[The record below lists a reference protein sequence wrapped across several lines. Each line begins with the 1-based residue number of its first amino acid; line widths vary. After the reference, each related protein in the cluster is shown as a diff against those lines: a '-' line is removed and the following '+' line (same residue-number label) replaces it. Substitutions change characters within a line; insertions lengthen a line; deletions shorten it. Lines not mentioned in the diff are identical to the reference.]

1 MASLLTTSTTTIVK
15 PTKPPKPPN
24 LFKEPLRVCIDVE
37 ITDTSSR
44 DIDDTL
50 LLMLVASD
58 PRFDIA
64 CVTVTPGSREQIQVV
79 RCILH
84 LAGKSTPL
92 PPIGA
97 TDWGNK
103 KPEKVKICKNARYL
117 LDLNEE
123 YAIQASADFSDIQDA
138 GELLA
143 KHCGK
148 NTTVITGSTLENLAS
163 ALSWWELKQE
173 GDIFCKRWIGQGGF
187 VSDTH
192 VPNNFRGGTL
202 GGDTCTSYNLQKL
215 QATNG
220 VLKAVK
226 DGRILEGLLVSS
238 KRHRLPANEWGNGWK
253 VRMAMASNPKKG
265 KTEKNYNEKF
275 YNKERRDTLKAILS
289 LNIQPNKAVHDLM
302 LLAVSIFPG
311 VCSWTNM
318 VSLKMKKTGAG
329 DDGGGGGDDD
339 EKEEEEEEQQE
350 EKEVIKN
357 LKGILKITSNPNV
370 QKKKEDDVSIQ
381 KNIQWKTESIPPPA
395 LNEDS
400 KNVDKRGVRMAYMHN
415 GIDYYTL
422 VLPLSEK
429 AEKEFQEQVS
439 EKEINFNEA
448 EYSRKGKKY
457 KYFDCFKDEKY
468 KYFKPIVVKG
478 AKKDYP
484 NGKKN
489 SKKKTG
495 NEKVRGKKKRAR
507 NRGPKHR

>member
-1 MASLLTTSTTTIVK
+1 M
-15 PTKPPKPPN
+15 
-24 LFKEPLRVCIDVE
+24 KE
-37 ITDTSSR
+37 
-44 DIDDTL
+44 
-50 LLMLVASD
+50 
-58 PRFDIA
+58 
-64 CVTVTPGSREQIQVV
+64 
-79 RCILH
+79 
-84 LAGKSTPL
+84 
-92 PPIGA
+92 IG
-97 TDWGNK
+97 T
-103 KPEKVKICKNARYL
+103 
-117 LDLNEE
+117 
-123 YAIQASADFSDIQDA
+123 
-138 GELLA
+138 
-143 KHCGK
+143 
-148 NTTVITGSTLENLAS
+148 
-163 ALSWWELKQE
+163 
-173 GDIFCKRWIGQGGF
+173 
-187 VSDTH
+187 
-192 VPNNFRGGTL
+192 
-202 GGDTCTSYNLQKL
+202 
-215 QATNG
+215 
-220 VLKAVK
+220 
-226 DGRILEGLLVSS
+226 
-238 KRHRLPANEWGNGWK
+238 
-253 VRMAMASNPKKG
+253 
-265 KTEKNYNEKF
+265 
-275 YNKERRDTLKAILS
+275 
-289 LNIQPNKAVHDLM
+289 
-302 LLAVSIFPG
+302 
-311 VCSWTNM
+311 
-318 VSLKMKKTGAG
+318 G
-329 DDGGGGGDDD
+329 DDGGGDDD
-339 EKEEEEEEQQE
+339 EEEEEEQE
-350 EKEVIKN
+350 EKEVINN